1 LLKKSTRT
9 AMLLGVSALLLL
21 PVLAGCHSSQEDF
34 SSMNR
39 QQQINAM
46 KPNSREIDMGRAMA
60 AKMGHYNPGNTAP
73 TAPATK
79 PAATKP

>member
-39 QQQINAM
+39 QQQMNAM
-46 KPNSREIDMGRAMA
+46 KPTPSDIAMGRAMA
-60 AKMGHYNPGNTAP
+60 AKMGHYNPGNTSPSAP
-73 TAPATK
+73 TTK